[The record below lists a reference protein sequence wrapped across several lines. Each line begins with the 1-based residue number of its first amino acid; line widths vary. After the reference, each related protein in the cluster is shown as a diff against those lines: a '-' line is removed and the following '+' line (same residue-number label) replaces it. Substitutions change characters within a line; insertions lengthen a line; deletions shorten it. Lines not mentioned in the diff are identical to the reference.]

1 MKKRIVSVFLTLTTS
16 LLMFAGC
23 GQKTEQENAVE
34 VGTETGEVQQEIPG
48 GTVSLRV
55 WGAEEDAELL
65 NTIIDGFKQEYAGQA
80 EFEIT
85 IEPMSETEC
94 KDYFL
99 KDLPN
104 APDVLTFVDDQL
116 SAFVAAGALSPVDNP
131 DEVKAVSNAGAV
143 EASTINEV
151 LYAYPLTADNGYFMY
166 YNKAYFT
173 EEDVKTLD
181 AMLEVAAA
189 NGKKVTIDYSSGWYL
204 YTFFGNT
211 GLEVGLNPDGV
222 TNYCTWNDTTGA
234 IKGIDVANAMITIA
248 THPGFEAMYN
258 SDFVS
263 AVQEGRV
270 IAGVSGVWD
279 AKALEEAWGADLAAT
294 KLPTYTVAGQQIQLA
309 SFSGYKMVG
318 ANAYSDNSYWALR
331 LAEYIANEDNQTL
344 RFEMRG
350 QGPANTNAANSPAI
364 QESPAIQAVLEQS
377 EFASLQRIGG
387 RYWDPVSQFGN
398 SMASGNSE
406 ELQSQLDKMVDNITA
421 LN

>member
-1 MKKRIVSVFLTLTTS
+1 
-16 LLMFAGC
+16 
-23 GQKTEQENAVE
+23 
-34 VGTETGEVQQEIPG
+34 
-48 GTVSLRV
+48 
-55 WGAEEDAELL
+55 
-65 NTIIDGFKQEYAGQA
+65 
-80 EFEIT
+80 
-85 IEPMSETEC
+85 MSETEC

-116 SAFVAAGALSPVDNP
+116 SAFVAAGALIPVDSP
-131 DEVKAVSNAGAV
+131 DEVKAVTNEGAI
-143 EASTINEV
+143 EAATINET